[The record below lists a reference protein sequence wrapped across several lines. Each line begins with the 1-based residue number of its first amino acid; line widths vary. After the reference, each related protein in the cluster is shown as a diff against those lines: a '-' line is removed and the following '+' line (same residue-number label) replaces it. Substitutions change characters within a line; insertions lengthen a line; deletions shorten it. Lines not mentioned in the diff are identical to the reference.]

1 MVKKKKNNKVKK
13 LNNFNE
19 KEQILDNRIFYSRE
33 NIKLMRK
40 NMIKNKLIF
49 KYKMRKK
56 KIMKILPLKFI
67 LNLKRWKSYEL
78 EYIKLVI
85 EFKSK

>member
-56 KIMKILPLKFI
+56 KIMKILPFKI
-67 LNLKRWKSYEL
+67 
-78 EYIKLVI
+78 YIEPKKMEI
-85 EFKSK
+85 I